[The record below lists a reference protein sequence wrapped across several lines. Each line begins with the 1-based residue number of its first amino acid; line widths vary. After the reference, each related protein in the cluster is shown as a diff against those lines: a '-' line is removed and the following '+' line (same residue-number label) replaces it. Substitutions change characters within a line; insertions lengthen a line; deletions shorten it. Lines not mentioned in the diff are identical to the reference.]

1 MAEELRKLRKEVA
14 LRQKEK
20 KAGPIVITP
29 GLSVSNYSVLN
40 DNLKVIFIF
49 RF

>member
-1 MAEELRKLRKEVA
+1 MAEKLRKRRKEVA

-20 KAGPIVITP
+20 KEGPIVITP

-40 DNLKVIFIF
+40 DNVKFIFIF
-49 RF
+49 MF

>member
-1 MAEELRKLRKEVA
+1 MAEKLRKRRKEVA

-20 KAGPIVITP
+20 KEGPIVITP

-40 DNLKVIFIF
+40 DNVKFISIFMF
-49 RF
+49 